1 VVGNPRQSSKNGIT
15 TSNWAHLK
23 HQCDLGNL
31 GYAKVKG
38 NWHKSYYRGTPGP
51 DANYGMKGKTKV
63 NGRYISA
70 KVGINFNENY
80 NLELE
85 HAKHKIHADA
95 FRSFN
100 IRAKVAKMESQHPI
114 GHT

>member
-1 VVGNPRQSSKNGIT
+1 MVGDIAPYVG
-15 TSNWAHLK
+15 
-23 HQCDLGNL
+23 L

-70 KVGINFNENY
+70 KVGINF
-80 NLELE
+80 
-85 HAKHKIHADA
+85 K
-95 FRSFN
+95 S
-100 IRAKVAKMESQHPI
+100 HPNK
-114 GHT
+114 GQ